1 MTINTS
7 YKLLESKEAFNEF
20 ITENQ
25 EVTWL
30 AFDTEF
36 ITEKRFIPQLC
47 LIQVATEHGN
57 YLIDSL
63 KISDLSALM
72 EMMENPAILK
82 ITHAGE
88 NDYRIFYKLFGTLPV
103 NVFDTQIADGFLNYQ
118 FPMSFKDLVKRY
130 LNIHLQKG
138 YKVSNW
144 SKRPFDD
151 KQLNYALEDVI
162 YLYDLYT
169 ELKTALAKRG
179 RFGWVMDECQTLCK
193 QSAYESDPYKD
204 LAKSRTFGT
213 LRKQS
218 KVFLVRLMDWRQ
230 SEAARKNISKKMVM
244 DTKIMYE
251 IAKNIGVG
259 KKALESHRIIPDW
272 VTRKYWDT
280 FAQLYEQP
288 VTDAENAVIKQYGS
302 PVRSNMQRALTMD
315 LLISLLKYKAME
327 YEVSSNLIVNRADL
341 NQMKLEPNFFPG
353 YFENGWR
360 RELLGDDLIGWLKN
374 RSPLSVEMVE
384 NQWIIAEKKR
394 KK

>member
-1 MTINTS
+1 MVLN
-7 YKLLESKEAFNEF
+7 KEYSLIENKEGFDSF
-20 ITENQ
+20 ISENQ
-25 EVTWL
+25 AITWL
-30 AFDTEF
+30 SFDTEF
-36 ITEKRFIPQLC
+36 ITEKRFQPQLC
-47 LIQVATEHGN
+47 LIQVATENGN

-63 KISDLSALM
+63 QVRDLSGLM
-72 EMMENPAILK
+72 HMMENPSILK

-88 NDYRIFYKLFGTLPV
+88 NDYRIFFKLFGSLPV

-118 FPMSFKDLVKRY
+118 YPLSFKELVKKY
-130 LNIHLQKG
+130 LNVDLQKG

-144 SKRPFDD
+144 GKRPFDQR
-151 KQLNYALEDVI
+151 QLDYALEDVI
-162 YLYDLYT
+162 YLYDLYIA
-169 ELKTALAKRG
+169 LRDALANRG
-179 RFGWVMDECQTLCK
+179 RFVWVMDECQQLCLE
-193 QSAYESDPYKD
+193 SYYEVDPYKD

-218 KVFLVRLMDWRQ
+218 KVFLIRLMDWRKK
-230 SEAARKNISKKMVM
+230 EAKRRNMSKKMVM

-280 FAQLYEQP
+280 FSELYNLP
-288 VTDAENAVIKQYGS
+288 VTDEENAIVKQYGS
-302 PVRSNMQRALTMD
+302 PIRSDLQRSLTMD

-341 NQMKLEPNFFPG
+341 NKMKLESNFFPS

-360 RELLGDDLIGWLKN
+360 RELLGDDLIAWLKN
-374 RSPLSVEMVE
+374 RSPLSVEMTDNHWV
-384 NQWIIAEKKR
+384 IAEK
-394 KK
+394 

>member
-1 MTINTS
+1 MTINTE
-7 YKLLESKEAFNEF
+7 YTLLESRNAFNEF
-20 ITENQ
+20 IAENQ
-25 EVTWL
+25 EITWL

-36 ITEKRFIPQLC
+36 ITEKRFTPQLC
-47 LIQVATEHGN
+47 LIQVATENGN

-63 KISDLSALM
+63 QITDLSGLM
-72 EMMENPAILK
+72 AMMENPAILK

-151 KQLNYALEDVI
+151 RQLNYALEDVI
-162 YLYDLYT
+162 YLYDLYI

-179 RFGWVMDECQTLCK
+179 RFGWVMDECQTLCR
-193 QSAYESDPYKD
+193 QSAYESDPYKS

-218 KVFLVRLMDWRQ
+218 KVFLIRLMDWR
-230 SEAARKNISKKMVM
+230 SEEAASKNMSKKMIM

-272 VTRKYWDT
+272 VTRKYWNT
-280 FAQLYEQP
+280 FANLYEQP
-288 VTDAENAVIKQYGS
+288 VTAEEEAVIKQYGS
-302 PVRSNMQRALTMD
+302 PIRSNMQRSLTMD

-341 NQMKLEPNFFPG
+341 NQMKLEPNFFPS
-353 YFENGWR
+353 YFETGWR
-360 RELLGDDLIGWLKN
+360 QELLGDDLISWLKN

-384 NQWIIAEKKR
+384 NQWIIAEKK
-394 KK
+394 